1 MIEIL
6 LIKGGFVVK
15 ATGYFFLM
23 LMIMMGCSEKMN
35 MEYVDKDNDIKMIK
49 AEAIEAFKRKKIFF
63 GHASVGSNII
73 DGIEDIRANNQHVQ
87 NINIQ
92 DLKEDNEVNEPAIYH
107 AQNGKNGFPKSKVDA
122 FKKTLEEKGLGN
134 KLDIAFFKL
143 CYVDIEKDSNVQE
156 MFDYY
161 TSNMEYLKKKFP
173 RLQFVHVTT
182 PLYSHSRG
190 IKGFIKNIIRG
201 DVSNVKRNEFNKM
214 LIKKATTIKS
224 KTSDLPLLLTLL
236 IIIILS
242 NLIGVYNQDFSYDCP
257 IIFEGGYRILKGQ
270 IPYRD
275 FYIPTGPVV
284 YYIQALFS
292 YLFGLNLI
300 SLAMHTST
308 MAIILSLYFFYI
320 LNKDFNRFIS
330 FIFAYG
336 IYLSFCGITN
346 FPWYTTSAFL
356 FLLLN
361 ILLLIKN
368 NIKIETTNNIANITH
383 IVNCAFLFFSLSSF
397 IFLSFFLKFNF
408 LKIFNY

>member
-6 LIKGGFVVK
+6 LIREGFAVK

-23 LMIMMGCSEKMN
+23 LMVMMGCSEKMN

-107 AQNGKNGFPKSKVDA
+107 AKNGKNGFPKSKVDA

-134 KLDIAFFKL
+134 KLDIAFFKF

-214 LIKKATTIKS
+214 LVKKYQGVDPIY
-224 KTSDLPLLLTLL
+224 DLASIESQLPDGKR
-236 IIIILS
+236 S
-242 NLIGVYNQDFSYDCP
+242 SFNY
-257 IIFEGGYRILKGQ
+257 KGE
-270 IPYRD
+270 
-275 FYIPTGPVV
+275 
-284 YYIQALFS
+284 
-292 YLFGLNLI
+292 
-300 SLAMHTST
+300 
-308 MAIILSLYFFYI
+308 
-320 LNKDFNRFIS
+320 
-330 FIFAYG
+330 
-336 IYLSFCGITN
+336 IYLSLA
-346 FPWYTTSAFL
+346 PEYTYDGGH
-356 FLLLN
+356 LN
-361 ILLLIKN
+361 
-368 NIKIETTNNIANITH
+368 ETGRYLA
-383 IVNCAFLFFSLSSF
+383 AKEL
-397 IFLSFFLKFNF
+397 
-408 LKIFNY
+408 LKILAELSNK